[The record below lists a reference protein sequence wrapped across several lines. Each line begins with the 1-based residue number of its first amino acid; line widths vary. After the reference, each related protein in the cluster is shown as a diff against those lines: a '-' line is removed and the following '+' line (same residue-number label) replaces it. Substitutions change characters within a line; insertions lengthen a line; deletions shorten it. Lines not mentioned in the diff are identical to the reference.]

1 MQGTYIRIPTYFMGD
16 KRILPKERARLMAV
30 YGSLW
35 SFSGSGNQCYP
46 SIGNSQLD
54 EGETICKR
62 SGFGKN
68 TVIKAKKKLIALGY
82 ISVKRNGQGKN
93 DTYTLYEIPNLG
105 SDSQITEFRKEET
118 VQTKVKNVHIQNS
131 PQLREKSKTPIHAQN
146 FPYIK
151 ESKKDNLKEK
161 WLRSIQRFP
170 KNTQDQIMTFLNF
183 TGDSVSIREGSPLR
197 YKRLLES
204 LSHSLVL

>member
-16 KRILPKERARLMAV
+16 KRIQPKERARLMAV

-46 SIGNSQLD
+46 SVGNSQAD

-62 SGFGKN
+62 SGLGKN
-68 TVIKAKKKLIALGY
+68 TVIKAKKKLISLGY

-93 DTYTLYEIPNLG
+93 DTYTLFETPNLN
-105 SDSQITEFRKEET
+105 SDSQIEEFKQEQVVEIKTKKVHFQNSRH
-118 VQTKVKNVHIQNS
+118 VQTK
-131 PQLREKSKTPIHAQN
+131 SKATLHEAN

-151 ESKKDNLKEK
+151 ENKKDTLKEK
-161 WLRSIQRFP
+161 WLGSIRKFPENTQTQILKFLDFSGDTISIQ
-170 KNTQDQIMTFLNF
+170 
-183 TGDSVSIREGSPLR
+183 EGSPLR
-197 YKRLLES
+197 YKRLIES
-204 LSHSLVL
+204 LTHSLVV

>member
-1 MQGTYIRIPTYFMGD
+1 
-16 KRILPKERARLMAV
+16 MAV

-46 SIGNSQLD
+46 SVGNSQSD

-62 SGFGKN
+62 SGLGKN

-93 DTYTLYEIPNLG
+93 DTYTLYETPQLL
-105 SDSQITEFRKEET
+105 SDSQITEFKQEEK
-118 VQTKVKNVHIQNS
+118 VQIKVKKVHIQNS
-131 PQLREKSKTPIHAQN
+131 SQIREKSKTPLHAQN

-151 ESKKDNLKEK
+151 ENRKDNLKEK
-161 WLRSIQRFP
+161 WLKSIQRFP

-183 TGDSVSIREGSPLR
+183 TGNSVSIREESPLR

-204 LSHSLVL
+204 LSHSLVI